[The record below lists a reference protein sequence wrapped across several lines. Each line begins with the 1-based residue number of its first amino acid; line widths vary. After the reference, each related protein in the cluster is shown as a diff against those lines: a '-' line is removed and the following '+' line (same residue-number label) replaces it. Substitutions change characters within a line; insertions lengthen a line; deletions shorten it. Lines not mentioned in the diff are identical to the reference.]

1 MKLLKKGSI
10 RRTLVSMLLLFA
22 ILPLVV
28 VSVSNYRL
36 TTTGLNQD
44 NEIKIIQSADTLAK
58 VIDSWLETNISN
70 LQKAAQDPVWL
81 TTDFDKMMEML
92 VQVDASNAAVD
103 SCFFVDADGNFIDS
117 TGARGTVAERDY
129 FRQASGGQAAIS
141 DVMVDKVTGNQ
152 VVFMAVPIEGGA
164 GRVLAWGV
172 KIDVMLEWVHAA
184 KYGETGYA
192 SLYDN
197 NGLCLAHPDQKQVL
211 SFNLFNA
218 PESITK
224 AAKAAYEQAVTTVQ
238 YYELDG
244 VATTAAMAPVPS
256 TNWYLVL
263 SVPTAELNVLAN
275 NLLKLNLLIAGG
287 TAVLI
292 IILASIFSNKFA
304 QPIARLAE
312 YGSKLAEGD
321 LTINIDVKANNEIGV
336 LAKTFN
342 TSISSLRKLVK
353 NIVSI
358 TAELTGS
365 SQELSA
371 SAEQTQ
377 QALEQVSNTL
387 QEIAQGATEQA
398 MSAQKAVEMATQVD
412 QEADKASQETTN
424 LTAAAEELEKL
435 ANKGQEVMKNLIA
448 RTKENSASGAKV
460 TEAVNGMAEQ
470 TKDVA
475 AILDTITNIADQT
488 NLLALNAAIEA
499 ARAGEHGHG
508 FAVVAD
514 EVRKLAER
522 SGNATREIA
531 QILDK
536 IQASADD
543 AVDEMNAANEITSN
557 QVDAIEET
565 NNALNSIY
573 DAVIQVKNS
582 AENVARVSEQV
593 KKQIKGITDSIETI
607 AAVSEENA
615 AGTEELSASAQ
626 EQNAIMEEI
635 AAAAETLAQMA
646 GELSTV
652 TAQFKI

>member
-152 VVFMAVPIEGGA
+152 VVFMAVPVEGGT
-164 GRVLAWGV
+164 GRVLAWGI

-184 KYGETGYA
+184 KYGESGYA

-211 SFNLFNA
+211 NFNLFNA

-224 AAKAAYEQAVTTVQ
+224 AAKAAYEQAGTTVQ

-304 QPIARLAE
+304 QPISRLAE

-321 LTINIDVKANNEIGV
+321 LTINIDVKADNEIGV
-336 LAKTFN
+336 LAETFN

-593 KKQIKGITDSIETI
+593 KKQIKGITDAIETI

-615 AGTEELSASAQ
+615 AGTEELSA
-626 EQNAIMEEI
+626 
-635 AAAAETLAQMA
+635 
-646 GELSTV
+646 
-652 TAQFKI
+652 